1 MAPVTDGAGSGIV
14 HVESGSGARVYA
26 DMDDVE
32 LIVLSRDEPEAF
44 GAVYERHAESLL
56 RFFARRT
63 LDAEAAAELMAE
75 TFAEAFAS
83 RTRFKDRGLGAAG
96 WLYGIG
102 RHKLS
107 RYFRSGAV
115 DARAR
120 RKLGM
125 PERRVSP
132 EDYDRIEE
140 LIDFEQVGRAIG
152 QAFSLLSEEQREALT
167 LRVIDGL
174 SYREVSETLQ
184 VTEETARARV
194 SRGLKRLGRELAGSP
209 AVEAQ
214 IEG

>member
-1 MAPVTDGAGSGIV
+1 M
-14 HVESGSGARVYA
+14 YA

-32 LIVLSRDEPEAF
+32 LIVLSWDEPEAF

-75 TFAEAFAS
+75 TFAQAFAS
-83 RTRFKDRGLGAAG
+83 RGRFRDRGLGAAG

-102 RHKLS
+102 RHQLG
-107 RYFRSGAV
+107 RYFRTGAV

-125 PERRVSP
+125 PERAVSA

-167 LRVIDGL
+167 LRVIEGR
-174 SYREVSETLQ
+174 SYREVAESLRI
-184 VTEETARARV
+184 TEETARARV
-194 SRGLKRLGRELAGSP
+194 SRGLKRLTRELAGSD
-209 AVEAQ
+209 AVQAQ